1 MLENIYSGGD
11 YAKLIIDGI
20 MEVEDSFPINER
32 MNTSLLQYWIEEI
45 KKRADE
51 KYNAYLIGE
60 IDDFMFELNELESL
74 FEIASRKHVDDTL
87 TSLLE
92 KDLLSMSIDE
102 NGEIVYNLS
111 DKGRD
116 LGNIMFGKD
125 KLN

>member
-1 MLENIYSGGD
+1 MLENIYSGSD
-11 YAKLIIDGI
+11 YAKLIIEGI
-20 MEVEDSFPINER
+20 MEVEESFPVDKR
-32 MNTSLLQYWIEEI
+32 MNESLLQYWIEEI

-60 IDDFMFELNELESL
+60 IDDFIFELNELESL
-74 FEIASRKHVDDTL
+74 FETASRKHVDDTL

-102 NGEIVYNLS
+102 HGDIVYSLS

-116 LGNIMFGKD
+116 LGNMMFGKAE
-125 KLN
+125 LN